1 MLELILL
8 FSKAIKESKLLEGVA
23 GGFRPIN
30 NKTLKIKN
38 SKQLL
43 LFVFNCLLFL
53 S

>member
-1 MLELILL
+1 MLEFILL
-8 FSKAIKESKLLEGVA
+8 FRRAIKESKLPEKVVDR
-23 GGFRPIN
+23 FRPIN

-43 LFVFNCLLFL
+43 LFIFNCPLFL